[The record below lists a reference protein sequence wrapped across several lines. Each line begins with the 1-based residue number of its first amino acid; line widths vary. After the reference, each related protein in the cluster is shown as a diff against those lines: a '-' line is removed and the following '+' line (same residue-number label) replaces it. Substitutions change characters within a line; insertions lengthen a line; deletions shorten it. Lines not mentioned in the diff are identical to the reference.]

1 MDAFWDHYTC
11 IAVYGTGTYAKDFLQ
26 NYSGNSLAA
35 VFDRVRKNGEFC
47 GYPIRDIEDISSIGV
62 ELVIIAAPQ
71 TVEEIIFRRIE
82 RLCAQNNVDV
92 FDVMGRNLRQT
103 TFGVEY
109 NDKASATFNDIIA
122 AIDAHDVISFDI
134 FDTLIMR
141 KTLYPEDVFELVASR
156 GWRSGISGEE
166 FKANR
171 VMAEL
176 SVLDEGCHTL
186 DAIYDKLQKT
196 YGFTDEIRAYLLN
209 TELEAERDVIV
220 ARNAV
225 VRAFRYA
232 IQKKKLVYL
241 TTDMY
246 LPEEFLRAL
255 LCLHGIEGY
264 EKIIISGYEGTTKSQ
279 NLFGVLQNIAP
290 SGKILHIGDNKQ
302 VDCLM
307 AHLYGIDSF
316 WVPSALEIWR
326 MRDPSIGLEMF
337 LTVNDRTLLGIYLS
351 RCFQNPFENAMEE
364 VEEEWGIYDF
374 AFSFAGPLLTYYI
387 LWLVQKV
394 RNKDYEK
401 LLFVARDG
409 YLLMKLYQWFCN
421 NTDRPEGLPPGCYFY
436 TSRRAAIRA
445 GLCKQDI
452 EKIAKQMPEG
462 AVFFEDGHI
471 DSNCS
476 LQESEEQYQNFALY
490 LKREDI
496 KQNGKYALVDIL
508 SSGTSQYFL
517 QNIFAWNI
525 EGLNMIYYI
534 GEIGK
539 IREPLRISA
548 MYLFPK
554 NQLTALLTPDNNKIM
569 ETICTSYDASVS
581 GYGGNGEVVF
591 TALEKE
597 DSEKIWLKKAQQGVM
612 DYFSEF
618 IGKYYVP
625 EQGFNA
631 NIGAVLFFQ
640 HERLSQDAK
649 NRIFEGS
656 RFYNDILL
664 TSSAVFSHDREEGVQ
679 AK

>member
-47 GYPIRDIEDISSIGV
+47 GYPIRDIKDISSIGV

-71 TVEEIIFRRIE
+71 TVEEIIYRRIE
-82 RLCAQNNVDV
+82 RLCEQNNVDV
-92 FDVMGRNLRQT
+92 FDVMGRNLSQT

-156 GWRSGISGEE
+156 GWRSGISGED

-176 SVLDEGCHTL
+176 SMLDEGCHTL

-196 YGFTDEIRAYLLN
+196 YGFTDETRAYLLN

-220 ARNAV
+220 ARSAV
-225 VRAFRYA
+225 VRAFRYV
-232 IQKKKLVYL
+232 IRTKKTVYL

-279 NLFGVLQNIAP
+279 NLFRVLQNIAP

-302 VDCLM
+302 VDCLT
-307 AHLYGIDSF
+307 AHLYGIDTF

-326 MRDPSIGLEMF
+326 MREPSIGLEMF

-351 RCFQNPFENAMEE
+351 RCFQNPFANAMEE
-364 VEEEWGIYDF
+364 AEEEWGIYDF
-374 AFSFAGPLLTYYI
+374 AFSFAGPLLTCYI

-409 YLLMKLYQWFCN
+409 YLPMKLYQWFCN
-421 NTDRPEGLPPGCYFY
+421 NTGRTEGLPPGCYFY
-436 TSRRAAIRA
+436 TSRRAAIQA

-452 EKIAKQMPEG
+452 EKIAKQIPEG
-462 AVFFEDGHI
+462 TVYFEDGHI
-471 DSNCS
+471 DSNRS
-476 LQESEEQYQNFALY
+476 LQESKEQYQNFALY
-490 LKREDI
+490 LEREDI
-496 KQNGKYALVDIL
+496 KKNGKYALVDL
-508 SSGTSQYFL
+508 HSSGTSQYFL
-517 QNIFAWNI
+517 QNVFAWNVD
-525 EGLNMIYYI
+525 GLNMTYYI
-534 GEIGK
+534 GA

-554 NQLTALLTPDNNKIM
+554 NQLTALLTLDNVKIM
-569 ETICTSYDASVS
+569 ESICTSDEASVS
-581 GYGGNGEVVF
+581 GYTRNGEVVF
-591 TALEKE
+591 TSLGKG
-597 DSEKIWLKKAQQGVM
+597 DHEKIWLEKAQQGVT

-625 EQGFNA
+625 EQRFNVSM
-631 NIGAVLFFQ
+631 GAFLFFQ
-640 HERLSQDAK
+640 HKRLSQDFI
-649 NRIFEGS
+649 NRIFEGI
-656 RFYNDILL
+656 RFYDDLL
-664 TSSAVFSHDREEGVQ
+664 AMSPAVFSHDREEGVQ
-679 AK
+679 AR

>member
-1 MDAFWDHYTC
+1 MGAFWDHYTC

-26 NYSGNSLAA
+26 NYSGNSLAV

-47 GYPIRDIEDISSIGV
+47 GYPIRDIKDISSIGV

-82 RLCAQNNVDV
+82 SLCAHNNVDV
-92 FDVMGRNLRQT
+92 FDVVGRNLRQT
-103 TFGVEY
+103 TLGVEY

-122 AIDAHDVISFDI
+122 AIDAHDVISFDV

-141 KTLYPEDVFELVASR
+141 KTLYPQDVFELVALR
-156 GWRSGISGEE
+156 GWRSGISGED

-209 TELEAERDVIV
+209 TEMEAERDVIV
-220 ARNAV
+220 ARSAV

-255 LCLHGIEGY
+255 LCHHGIEGY

-279 NLFGVLQNIAP
+279 NLFGGLQNIAS
-290 SGKILHIGDNKQ
+290 SGKILHVGDNKQ
-302 VDCLM
+302 VDCLT
-307 AHLYGIDSF
+307 AHLYGIDTF

-351 RCFQNPFENAMEE
+351 RCFQNPFANAMEE
-364 VEEEWGIYDF
+364 AEEEWGIYDF
-374 AFSFAGPLLTYYI
+374 AFSFAGPLLTCYI

-409 YLLMKLYQWFCN
+409 YLPMKLYQWFCN
-421 NTDRPEGLPPGCYFY
+421 NTDRTEDLPPGCYFY
-436 TSRRAAIRA
+436 TSRRAAIQA

-452 EKIAKQMPEG
+452 EKIAKQIPEG
-462 AVFFEDGHI
+462 TVYFEDGHI
-471 DSNCS
+471 DSNRS
-476 LQESEEQYQNFALY
+476 LQESKEQYQNFALY
-490 LKREDI
+490 LEREDI
-496 KQNGKYALVDIL
+496 KKNGKYALVDL
-508 SSGTSQYFL
+508 HSSGTSQYFL
-517 QNIFAWNI
+517 QNVFAWNVD
-525 EGLNMIYYI
+525 GLNMTYYI
-534 GEIGK
+534 GA

-554 NQLTALLTPDNNKIM
+554 NQLTALLTLDNVKIM
-569 ETICTSYDASVS
+569 ESICTSDEASVS
-581 GYGGNGEVVF
+581 GYTRNGEVVF
-591 TALEKE
+591 TSLGKG
-597 DSEKIWLKKAQQGVM
+597 DHEKIWLEKAQQGVT

-625 EQGFNA
+625 EQRFNVSM
-631 NIGAVLFFQ
+631 GAFLFFQ
-640 HERLSQDAK
+640 HKRLSKDFI
-649 NRIFEGS
+649 NRIFEGI
-656 RFYNDILL
+656 RFYDDLL
-664 TSSAVFSHDREEGVQ
+664 AMSPAVFSHDREEGVQ

>member
-1 MDAFWDHYTC
+1 MGAFWDHYTC

-26 NYSGNSLAA
+26 NYSGNSLVV

-47 GYPIRDIEDISSIGV
+47 GYPIRDIKDISSIGV

-82 RLCAQNNVDV
+82 SLCAHNNVDV
-92 FDVMGRNLRQT
+92 FDVVGRNLRQT
-103 TFGVEY
+103 TLGVEY

-122 AIDAHDVISFDI
+122 AIDAHDVISFDV

-141 KTLYPEDVFELVASR
+141 KTLYPQDVFELVALR
-156 GWRSGISGEE
+156 GWRSGISGED

-209 TELEAERDVIV
+209 TEMEAEQDVIV
-220 ARNAV
+220 ARSAV

-232 IQKKKLVYL
+232 IKKKKPVYL

-255 LCLHGIEGY
+255 LYLHGIEDY

-279 NLFGVLQNIAP
+279 NLFRVLQNIAP

-302 VDCLM
+302 VDCLT
-307 AHLYGIDSF
+307 AHLYGIDTF

-351 RCFQNPFENAMEE
+351 RCFQNPFANAMEE
-364 VEEEWGIYDF
+364 AEEEWGIYDF
-374 AFSFAGPLLTYYI
+374 AFSFAGPLLTCYI

-409 YLLMKLYQWFCN
+409 YLPMKLYQWFCN
-421 NTDRPEGLPPGCYFY
+421 NTGRTEGLPPGCYFY

-452 EKIAKQMPEG
+452 EKIAKQIPEG
-462 AVFFEDGHI
+462 TVCFEDGHI
-471 DSNCS
+471 DSNRS
-476 LQESEEQYQNFALY
+476 LQESKEQYQNFALY
-490 LKREDI
+490 LEREDI
-496 KQNGKYALVDIL
+496 KKNGKYALVDL
-508 SSGTSQYFL
+508 HSSGTSQYFL
-517 QNIFAWNI
+517 QNVFAWNVD
-525 EGLNMIYYI
+525 GLNMTYYI
-534 GEIGK
+534 GA

-554 NQLTALLTPDNNKIM
+554 NQLTALLTADNVKIM
-569 ETICTSYDASVS
+569 ESICTSDEASVS
-581 GYGGNGEVVF
+581 GYTRNGEVVF
-591 TALEKE
+591 TSLGKG
-597 DSEKIWLKKAQQGVM
+597 DHEKIWLEKAQQGVT

-625 EQGFNA
+625 EQRFNVSM
-631 NIGAVLFFQ
+631 GAFLFFQ
-640 HERLSQDAK
+640 HKRLSPDFI
-649 NRIFEGS
+649 NRIFEGI
-656 RFYNDILL
+656 RFYDDLL
-664 TSSAVFSHDREEGVQ
+664 AMSPAVFSHDREEGVQ